1 MAKYEAT
8 VDPENENTSQSVLL
22 DLVGRHKS
30 VLDVGCATGYLGEA
44 LIARGCTVTGI
55 EIDSEAAEE
64 ARTRLDR
71 VIVGDLA
78 TLDLDAVLGSD
89 RFDVVLMGD
98 VLEHMAD
105 PAALLLRAA
114 SLLNP
119 GGSVVISIPN
129 VGHGSVRLAL
139 LQGRWQYKD
148 RGLLDRTHLRFFTR
162 PAVEALVRDAGLRIV
177 DMRATTSDPL
187 GSEVEVDP
195 AELPPGVVDWV
206 RAQPDT
212 NVYQFVL
219 RAVPD
224 DGFGLPDTLL
234 AERDELR
241 RQLTDLQAAN
251 VDLQRQRDVARR
263 DVEVMRAT
271 RGWRVVE
278 RIRRLVP
285 SRRQAGPTR

>member
-8 VDPENENTSQSVLL
+8 VDPNANTSQSVML
-22 DLVGRHKS
+22 DLVGHHKS
-30 VLDVGCATGYLGEA
+30 VLDVGCATGYLGAA
-44 LIARGCTVTGI
+44 LMARGCTVTGI
-55 EIDSEAAEE
+55 EIDAEAADE
-64 ARTRLDR
+64 ARQRLDR
-71 VIVGDLA
+71 VIVGDLGE
-78 TLDLDAVLGSD
+78 LDLDAVLGSE

-98 VLEHMAD
+98 VLEHMVD
-105 PAALLLRAA
+105 PAALLLRAV

-129 VGHGSVRLAL
+129 VAHGSLRLAL

-187 GSEVEVDP
+187 GSEVEVDAAALP
-195 AELPPGVVDWV
+195 AGVVDWV
-206 RAQPDT
+206 RAQPDSD
-212 NVYQFVL
+212 VYQFVL
-219 RAVPD
+219 RAVRD
-224 DGFGLPDTLL
+224 DGLALPDTLL

-241 RQLTDLQAAN
+241 RQLADSQAAN
-251 VDLQRQRDVARR
+251 ADLARERDAARH

-271 RGWRVVE
+271 RGWRAVE
-278 RIRRLVP
+278 RARRLVP
-285 SRRQAGPTR
+285 GRRQAGPTR